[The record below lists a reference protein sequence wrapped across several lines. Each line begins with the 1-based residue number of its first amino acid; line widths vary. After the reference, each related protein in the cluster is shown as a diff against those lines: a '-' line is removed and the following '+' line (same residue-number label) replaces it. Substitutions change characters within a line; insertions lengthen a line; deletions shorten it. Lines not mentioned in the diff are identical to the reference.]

1 MFRYLVQT
9 AGIAFAGT
17 IFALVVAD
25 SGVDGVH
32 LLSSLAGGA
41 SAPDAATL
49 ERSRAAFM
57 NGMSGVALAAVFF
70 AGVAALLS
78 LLRGQ
83 RGSSSSSIVGSSD
96 A

>member
-1 MFRYLVQT
+1 MFRYLGQT

-32 LLSSLAGGA
+32 LLSSLAAGGE
-41 SAPDAATL
+41 SAADAAAL
-49 ERSRAAFM
+49 ERSRTAFM
-57 NGMSGVALAAVFF
+57 NGMSGVALTAVFF

-83 RGSSSSSIVGSSD
+83 GVS
-96 A
+96 